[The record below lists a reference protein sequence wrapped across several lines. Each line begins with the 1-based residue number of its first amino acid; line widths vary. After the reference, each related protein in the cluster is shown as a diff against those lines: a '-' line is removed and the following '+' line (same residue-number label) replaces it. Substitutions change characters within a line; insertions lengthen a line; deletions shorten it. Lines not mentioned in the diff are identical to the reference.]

1 MSCSEA
7 ITSLRHVVLGVLL
20 ATFNFISSI
29 INIYYLY
36 KEEHYLFGS
45 LDLFLLW
52 FPGLTIFTSLVYLY
66 QMDDNLVQMK
76 KSHFWIL
83 AWAILI
89 FCPLVPIVLTLA
101 YIWTK
106 NEDIHHK
113 ARLSKCLAGFLDHGP
128 HFVLRLVIVVL
139 IGISHSGVYKRDDF
153 IFIFSMVTS
162 FLAFILTA
170 LIFNERKSSVAK
182 WLFLSGPMYSAI
194 FACRAFTLAVFLKET
209 LHNEKTDAPWAFFIL
224 LIMLSFN
231 IGLFRWCGQDWLRSC
246 LFGITS
252 ILVPSGFNNDSM
264 YYQVPGQ
271 KITLDTSKVY
281 KIANNQKNDNT
292 EEPIEDDNDQSS
304 AVLTPM
310 KSTKFFII
318 HVVFNTVLMF
328 SVSSFLFTTATDLD
342 SNSDDALV
350 IPQLLGVVPGM
361 FFSIGQ
367 CFTLHDCCPDT
378 VEGGNKCGVCC
389 GRLKH
394 SGKMC
399 LAIIFSILGFLS
411 LAPALLWTFIY
422 KWFTSFDVKT
432 VMLDYANDT

>member
-52 FPGLTIFTSLVYLY
+52 FPGKLYLQYSIVLLTNKWFLILGLTIFTSLVYLY

-139 IGISHSGVYKRDDF
+139 IGISHSGVYKRY
-153 IFIFSMVTS
+153 VQ
-162 FLAFILTA
+162 
-170 LIFNERKSSVAK
+170 NE
-182 WLFLSGPMYSAI
+182 
-194 FACRAFTLAVFLKET
+194 
-209 LHNEKTDAPWAFFIL
+209 
-224 LIMLSFN
+224 
-231 IGLFRWCGQDWLRSC
+231 
-246 LFGITS
+246 
-252 ILVPSGFNNDSM
+252 
-264 YYQVPGQ
+264 
-271 KITLDTSKVY
+271 
-281 KIANNQKNDNT
+281 
-292 EEPIEDDNDQSS
+292 
-304 AVLTPM
+304 
-310 KSTKFFII
+310 
-318 HVVFNTVLMF
+318 
-328 SVSSFLFTTATDLD
+328 
-342 SNSDDALV
+342 
-350 IPQLLGVVPGM
+350 
-361 FFSIGQ
+361 
-367 CFTLHDCCPDT
+367 
-378 VEGGNKCGVCC
+378 
-389 GRLKH
+389 
-394 SGKMC
+394 
-399 LAIIFSILGFLS
+399 
-411 LAPALLWTFIY
+411 
-422 KWFTSFDVKT
+422 
-432 VMLDYANDT
+432 